1 MSKWRRLTDVV
12 FQDITT
18 HLAEAHQDEVHFPCP
33 DCELVFN
40 TFTDLRH
47 HCFVG
52 HMGIAQEA
60 HACALCSKN
69 FSSSSALKVHVE
81 TIHDRKHSYKCEE
94 CDETFNK
101 KTNMQNHLRRVH
113 QAAESKRLQC
123 DLCDKKFL
131 CPSELRKHV
140 ERVHLKVRTSEVL
153 CPICRKPF
161 GDSRDMKVHLSAVHN
176 KDTQYPCPACSMV
189 FYRLNDMVNHKRRMH
204 GGKEV
209 RTHVCPTCSKGFCSN
224 SDLRTHI
231 NVVHQDVRKH
241 VCDMCDKAFKV
252 ASHLTYHKR
261 KHTGETPF
269 QCPYCSKGFRGPG
282 NISEHV
288 KKVHKAVYIGVA
300 QRRKLNLPDSAP
312 LPPPGSRPSEPLK
325 AKGAKGTKT
334 RARAVR
340 KAGEPRGKDSSLLAA
355 PVEGEA
361 AEVAQGP
368 PMDALQD
375 GVSAAAQNAVHFT
388 ASGQAVHTIAATQAS
403 IQALAPV
410 NASTSAVYSFIP
422 YIASTGHTDVIQ
434 VPNTQVLTPTEG
446 PTFHAT
452 SAIVANQGLIDHVNA
467 YINF

>member
-1 MSKWRRLTDVV
+1 MEANRRRVPGHHDTSGRG
-12 FQDITT
+12 
-18 HLAEAHQDEVHFPCP
+18 APDEVHFPCP
-33 DCELVFN
+33 DCEQVFN

-60 HACALCSKN
+60 HVCTLCSKT

-94 CDETFNK
+94 CHETFNK

-123 DLCDKKFL
+123 DLCRQEV
-131 CPSELRKHV
+131 PVSSELRKHV
-140 ERVHLKVRTSEVL
+140 ERVHLKCAPARSCVPSAGSPSATPGHE
-153 CPICRKPF
+153 
-161 GDSRDMKVHLSAVHN
+161 VHLSAVHN

-189 FYRLNDMVNHKRRMH
+189 FYRLNDH
-204 GGKEV
+204 GQPQAAHARGKEV

-241 VCDMCDKAFKV
+241 VCDVCDKAFKV

-261 KHTGETPF
+261 KHTGETRLPVSVL
-269 QCPYCSKGFRGPG
+269 QQGLRGPG

-288 KKVHKAVYIGVA
+288 KKCTRRSTSAWRSGGNSTC
-300 QRRKLNLPDSAP
+300 QRRRL
-312 LPPPGSRPSEPLK
+312 
-325 AKGAKGTKT
+325 
-334 RARAVR
+334 
-340 KAGEPRGKDSSLLAA
+340 
-355 PVEGEA
+355 
-361 AEVAQGP
+361 
-368 PMDALQD
+368 
-375 GVSAAAQNAVHFT
+375 AAAQNAIHFT
-388 ASGQAVHTIAATQAS
+388 ASEQAAHTVASTQAS
-403 IQALAPV
+403 IHSLAPV

-422 YIASTGHTDVIQ
+422 YIATTGHADVIQ
-434 VPNTQVLTPTEG
+434 VPSTQVLTPTDG
-446 PTFHAT
+446 STFHAT
-452 SAIVANQGLIDHVNA
+452 PAIVASQGVIDHVNA

>member
-1 MSKWRRLTDVV
+1 
-12 FQDITT
+12 
-18 HLAEAHQDEVHFPCP
+18 
-33 DCELVFN
+33 
-40 TFTDLRH
+40 
-47 HCFVG
+47 
-52 HMGIAQEA
+52 MGIAQEA
-60 HACALCSKN
+60 HVCPICCKT
-69 FSSSSALKVHVE
+69 FSSTSALKVHVE

-123 DLCDKKFL
+123 DLCNKKFL

-140 ERVHLKVRTSEVL
+140 ERVHLKVRTSEVF

-176 KDTQYPCPACSMV
+176 KDTQYPCPDCSMV

-231 NVVHQDVRKH
+231 NVVHQDLRKH

-288 KKVHKAVYIGVA
+288 KKVHKAVYIGVS

-312 LPPPGSRPSEPLK
+312 LPPPGSRPCEPLK
-325 AKGAKGTKT
+325 AKGRKGAKP
-334 RARAVR
+334 RAGAAKKV
-340 KAGEPRGKDSSLLAA
+340 KESCGKDSSHFAA
-355 PVEGEA
+355 PAEAMA
-361 AEVAQGP
+361 AEVVQEP
-368 PMDALQD
+368 PLDALH
-375 GVSAAAQNAVHFT
+375 GASAQNLGHFT
-388 ASGQAVHTIAATQAS
+388 ASGQAAHTVAATQATMHT
-403 IQALAPV
+403 LASMNPT
-410 NASTSAVYSFIP
+410 TSAVYSFIP
-422 YIASTGHTDVIQ
+422 YITSTGHSDAMQ
-434 VPNTQVLTPTEG
+434 VPSTQVLTPTDG
-446 PTFHAT
+446 STFHAT
-452 SAIVANQGLIDHVNA
+452 PAIIASQGVIDHVNT